1 MFRELYY
8 RNISMDEAE
17 RRQDDIDGVLGA
29 LSSYSA
35 KKKKNILKQRIG
47 SWIMQKAFKRG
58 GGGEKLI
65 EVFKYGIFPLNYD
78 EEEEQNRF
86 E

>member
-1 MFRELYY
+1 
-8 RNISMDEAE
+8 MDEAE

-47 SWIMQKAFKRG
+47 SWIMQKVFKRG
-58 GGGEKLI
+58 GRKTYWS
-65 EVFKYGIFPLNYD
+65 V
-78 EEEEQNRF
+78 
-86 E
+86 